1 MSKVDNPGVK
11 FPPPLYFLIC
21 LLIGLLDST
30 WINGS
35 SGPTAFLI
43 IGGIIT
49 VAAAIFLAKSVRKHS
64 AVGSN
69 VEPWKP
75 TTALIIDGAHKYSRN
90 PIYIGMSVV
99 YLGISI
105 AASSVLAIVLLPVCL
120 YLIWYFVIAK
130 EEAYLEDKFGDEY
143 LSYKAKV
150 RRWL

>member
-1 MSKVDNPGVK
+1 MSKVDNAGVK
-11 FPPPLYFLIC
+11 MPPPVCFFVFLIV
-21 LLIGLLDST
+21 GLLDST
-30 WINGS
+30 WIRGEF
-35 SGPTAFLI
+35 GPPIILALGGAIALVAFIFLI
-43 IGGIIT
+43 
-49 VAAAIFLAKSVRKHS
+49 KSARRHA

-75 TTALIIDGAHKYSRN
+75 TTTLIIDGAHKYSRN
-90 PIYIGMSVV
+90 PIYVAMATT
-99 YLGISI
+99 YLGLAI

-120 YLIWYFVIAK
+120 YVIWYFVIAK